1 MVLKNVNLIPASF
14 AEIDPQSDNN
24 LYTRG
29 KLDVFYTGLTA
40 DRRLFTEAFSSKLL
54 KTIAY
59 TPVVSHYNA
68 EKDDFEGHATE
79 QDIYGLV
86 DPMVPPTLVEHDGH
100 TWARC
105 DVILYTGRPGQV
117 GEIASK
123 IIGHAQSLELRP
135 ETLKYKIHRD
145 TQGNFENLEFLEGEF
160 TGVSVL
166 GNDQKPAFTGSHF
179 FEALPP
185 ETFTRGK
192 EMNLTIQEFA
202 KLSWG
207 EKVGMIFDALRVQ
220 YGENFWTIQD
230 VYDNNVVYTV
240 YQQDDNRIH
249 MYRMKYKMTDEA
261 VSFTSEPEEVHPSY
275 EKLSV
280 QDFAETE
287 RKTKPEDEGVN
298 LDIQEETQ
306 PEPQP
311 EQPEQP
317 SEPAEPEPQNQDP
330 EPESQ
335 EPAPQ
340 DPESQEQE
348 PSADPEPAEDPA
360 PESEPEPQA
369 DPDPEE
375 NNPSDPGQLSVEAG
389 QKGSNNEETVSTP
402 ASTLSSAEQQELAAY
417 RKEKKIGLI
426 NSYADMLNGDTLQ
439 EYVAKV
445 DEYSYE
451 ELKSTLDAL
460 FVVAARN
467 KAPKA
472 EHVSTFTT
480 WYPSTPKG
488 QDGYAAYIGD
498 LLKK

>member
-1 MVLKNVNLIPASF
+1 MVLKNFNLIPASF
-14 AEIDPQSDNN
+14 AEIDPPSETS

-29 KLDVFYTGLTA
+29 KLDVFYTGMTA
-40 DRRLFTEAFSSKLL
+40 DHRLFTKAFSAKLL
-54 KTIAY
+54 TTIAY
-59 TPVVSHYNA
+59 APVVSHYNEA
-68 EKDDFEGHATE
+68 TDDFEGHADE

-86 DPMVPPTLVEHDGH
+86 DPMVPPTFVEHDGQ

-105 DVILYTGRPGQV
+105 DVILYTGRPGRV

-135 ETLKYKIHRD
+135 ETLKYKINRD
-145 TQGNFENLEFLEGEF
+145 AQGNFENLEFLEGEF

-166 GNDQKPAFTGSHF
+166 GKDQEPAFTGSHF

-207 EKVGMIFDALRVQ
+207 EKVGMLFDALHEQ
-220 YGENFWTIQD
+220 YGDNFWMIQD

-240 YQQDDNRIH
+240 YEESDNRIH

-280 QDFAETE
+280 QEGEFVESE
-287 RKTKPEDEGVN
+287 KKTNPEEEGVN
-298 LDIQEETQ
+298 LDIQEETK
-306 PEPQP
+306 P
-311 EQPEQP
+311 
-317 SEPAEPEPQNQDP
+317 EPEPEP
-330 EPESQ
+330 EPE
-335 EPAPQ
+335 PN
-340 DPESQEQE
+340 
-348 PSADPEPAEDPA
+348 PEPEPEPE
-360 PESEPEPQA
+360 PESEPESQPEEPENGENGEPGEGENQEAGEQPEAEPEQNA
-369 DPDPEE
+369 DPEPSE
-375 NNPSDPGQLSVEAG
+375 NPDAGQLSVEAG
-389 QKGSNNEETVSTP
+389 QKGSENEETVSTP
-402 ASTLSSAEQQELAAY
+402 ASTLSSDEQQELAAY

-426 NSYADMLNGDTLQ
+426 NSYADMLSEETLQ

-451 ELKSTLDAL
+451 ALKSELDSL
-460 FVVAARN
+460 FVAAARN

-472 EHVSTFTT
+472 EQHTSTFT

-488 QDGYAAYIGD
+488 NKDGYAAYIGD
-498 LLKK
+498 LLHKQN